1 MELKDAELLIESRSA
16 LQKMLKQTSTMVSR
30 SLLSFLNKDE
40 EMATSTIESGS
51 TFDALNKKL
60 LKRTIKV
67 AGLPKKSRD
76 ILNNLLD
83 MRSMFASIERIG
95 DHATNIAESSIY
107 AISGDNIRHQES
119 KNE

>member
-1 MELKDAELLIESRSA
+1 MCKHVRGSTKSYTAHFEHEMQALGETFRHELHDRCHKVE
-16 LQKMLKQTSTMVSR
+16 
-30 SLLSFLNKDE
+30 
-40 EMATSTIESGS
+40 S